1 MIPPGGAG
9 HHLGTSAALASV
21 LAFAGLVQSCPPLGS
36 RFVYPD
42 GFLRDDTGSDLSR
55 RWTAIIPGDGK
66 HQYNDDGVNHNGK
79 QWPGGLIP
87 ICYDPALT
95 EDEVEMFNAGL
106 RRGMAE
112 WNAAGLSS
120 AAFRIDDSLTQ
131 AQCVAQGV
139 TGPKENYLWV
149 QRAEANGDVAA
160 SYGNQESGSI
170 LHSQPDSYFRTVNPS
185 LDEDELAVEKVRT
198 YAHEIG
204 Q

>member
-9 HHLGTSAALASV
+9 HHLGASAALASV

-42 GFLRDDTGSDLSR
+42 GFLRNDTGPNLSS
-55 RWTAIIPGDGK
+55 RWTANIPGDGNY
-66 HQYNDDGVNHNGK
+66 QYNNGGVNHNGK
-79 QWPGGLIP
+79 QWPGGLIT
-87 ICYDPALT
+87 ICYDPTLT

-131 AQCVAQGV
+131 AQCVDKGV

-149 QRAEANGDVAA
+149 QRAKDDDAIAA

-170 LHSQPDSYFRTVNPS
+170 FYSQPDSYFRTYNPS
-185 LDEDELAVEKVRT
+185 MTESELAVEKIRG